1 MHRRDLD
8 QCKTALPIGTHMITK
23 KLQTYRQ
30 FPQHMYSS
38 QDGGRE
44 RRKEGG
50 KEGGRQERKEGRK
63 ERQEGTEGTEGAQL
77 NKNV

>member
-30 FPQHMYSS
+30 FPQYMYSR
-38 QDGGRE
+38 QEGGRE
-44 RRKEGG
+44 GGRKGRKGRKEERKEERRGREGGREGG
-50 KEGGRQERKEGRK
+50 KVH
-63 ERQEGTEGTEGAQL
+63 
-77 NKNV
+77 N